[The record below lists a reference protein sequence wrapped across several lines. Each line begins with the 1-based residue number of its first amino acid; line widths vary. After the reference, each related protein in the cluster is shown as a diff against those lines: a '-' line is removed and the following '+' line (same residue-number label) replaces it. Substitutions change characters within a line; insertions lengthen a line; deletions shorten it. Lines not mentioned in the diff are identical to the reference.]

1 MFYTTP
7 ESMLIMYMMIFLAL
21 HHAVHTQYSLYY
33 SDIRSGS
40 YLTFDCLYDQF
51 IEGEKNV
58 YSSYIMNKQLISYC
72 RRPDSDEQEE
82 EMSDISDENIANTI
96 TFKELSKQGI
106 TSEQLLNWS
115 APMDVAER
123 YAMNNKSSELFYNCS
138 FPWFGSKCQYRFVY
152 NTSLSFHEIVQAS
165 MKSRNIWRITVN
177 VTTCYRFLSDCNR
190 GPWPLCLD
198 WRQICNGKADCMH
211 GEDEQGCEI
220 LEMTTCSH
228 NEYRCLYG
236 GQCIPM
242 SFAQDSS
249 LSVDC
254 LDGSEEKEIFEF
266 TSSPTKSIC
275 YSTNAFRCTERISR
289 YPHTF
294 PCGDGEFLTEAD
306 VPSYQRLCSN
316 GRDMEATLAVLTSF
330 HHIEALKCRQAV
342 HCSIFSN
349 QSYNITVAWYCYY
362 GILILLNDANQTKKC
377 LCPPNYFGSRCQW
390 QGQRVSL
397 TLQFRTEVT
406 VVSPI
411 IFQLIIMLIDEQGKI
426 TPNHEQITYIPDHDC
441 NTKFNIYLLYPHRPK
456 RASANYSIRIDLF
469 DKLTLEYWTSY
480 YLPIPFQFLPVN
492 RIATQLIISEK
503 RENELCILS
512 CGEHGQC
519 MKYTNMNNSF
529 FCRCH
534 PEYSGAFC
542 NITHQCKCSNDSLCL
557 AESICVCSLNKFG
570 PHCYLKRSICQSTN
584 NICEHN
590 RYCISL
596 DDRINLNAFMC
607 ICKEGYHGER
617 CQYKNNRIDIR
628 IDGTIIEKS
637 SSFILHSIIAFNV
650 ITKHER
656 LTTLKKIAFGYN
668 TMTISVRQS
677 FNILL
682 IQIPDGDYYLAVL
695 REKFI
700 QSEFIH
706 TNISSENLCYPV
718 LELFNN
724 TFRQYEYLRRVKYY
738 PLLCRQYSKVMC
750 FYDEYNMCV
759 CDSDRFSNCFEFNN
773 TLKYDCSGK
782 NLCYNDGRCFL
793 NNETCPTTFICV
805 CNDCFYG
812 SQCQFSTK
820 DFIFSL
826 DPILGYHIKPNIS
839 LNQQPFII
847 IFSILITTIMLI
859 LQLIMGSLSVAT
871 FKLKKSREVGCG
883 YYLLASSITSMCMI
897 IVLLIKFWQ
906 LILSQMSIITNRSM
920 LSINCKSI
928 EIILKSCL
936 ASTEW
941 LNACV
946 SIERIF
952 TVINGIS
959 FNKKESRI
967 MAKRVIF
974 VVIVVTIITHIHDPL
989 RRRLIDDLDGD
1000 QQRVWC
1006 LSQYSS
1012 TLTKYNTFITI
1023 FHFLIPFAINMTS
1036 AFIIIILTARSR
1048 TKIKTKET
1056 FMKNFRLKIK
1066 QNKHIIIAPSVLLL
1080 LGLPRLTI
1088 SFTSGCMRSPRQS
1101 WLYLIGYFASFI
1113 PSALTL
1119 IIFILPSETYKKEF
1133 DKIRQ
1138 AWFRRFCSRS

>member
-1 MFYTTP
+1 
-7 ESMLIMYMMIFLAL
+7 
-21 HHAVHTQYSLYY
+21 
-33 SDIRSGS
+33 
-40 YLTFDCLYDQF
+40 
-51 IEGEKNV
+51 
-58 YSSYIMNKQLISYC
+58 
-72 RRPDSDEQEE
+72 
-82 EMSDISDENIANTI
+82 
-96 TFKELSKQGI
+96 
-106 TSEQLLNWS
+106 
-115 APMDVAER
+115 
-123 YAMNNKSSELFYNCS
+123 
-138 FPWFGSKCQYRFVY
+138 
-152 NTSLSFHEIVQAS
+152 
-165 MKSRNIWRITVN
+165 
-177 VTTCYRFLSDCNR
+177 
-190 GPWPLCLD
+190 
-198 WRQICNGKADCMH
+198 
-211 GEDEQGCEI
+211 
-220 LEMTTCSH
+220 
-228 NEYRCLYG
+228 
-236 GQCIPM
+236 
-242 SFAQDSS
+242 
-249 LSVDC
+249 
-254 LDGSEEKEIFEF
+254 
-266 TSSPTKSIC
+266 
-275 YSTNAFRCTERISR
+275 
-289 YPHTF
+289 
-294 PCGDGEFLTEAD
+294 
-306 VPSYQRLCSN
+306 
-316 GRDMEATLAVLTSF
+316 
-330 HHIEALKCRQAV
+330 
-342 HCSIFSN
+342 
-349 QSYNITVAWYCYY
+349 
-362 GILILLNDANQTKKC
+362 
-377 LCPPNYFGSRCQW
+377 
-390 QGQRVSL
+390 
-397 TLQFRTEVT
+397 
-406 VVSPI
+406 
-411 IFQLIIMLIDEQGKI
+411 
-426 TPNHEQITYIPDHDC
+426 
-441 NTKFNIYLLYPHRPK
+441 
-456 RASANYSIRIDLF
+456 
-469 DKLTLEYWTSY
+469 
-480 YLPIPFQFLPVN
+480 
-492 RIATQLIISEK
+492 
-503 RENELCILS
+503 
-512 CGEHGQC
+512 
-519 MKYTNMNNSF
+519 
-529 FCRCH
+529 
-534 PEYSGAFC
+534 
-542 NITHQCKCSNDSLCL
+542 
-557 AESICVCSLNKFG
+557 
-570 PHCYLKRSICQSTN
+570 
-584 NICEHN
+584 
-590 RYCISL
+590 
-596 DDRINLNAFMC
+596 
-607 ICKEGYHGER
+607 
-617 CQYKNNRIDIR
+617 
-628 IDGTIIEKS
+628 
-637 SSFILHSIIAFNV
+637 
-650 ITKHER
+650 
-656 LTTLKKIAFGYN
+656 
-668 TMTISVRQS
+668 MTISVRQS

-1048 TKIKTKET
+1048 TKIETKQQ

>member
-1 MFYTTP
+1 
-7 ESMLIMYMMIFLAL
+7 MMIFLAL

-40 YLTFDCLYDQF
+40 YLTFDCLYDKF
-51 IEGEKNV
+51 IEGGKNE

-165 MKSRNIWRITVN
+165 MKSRKIWHITVN

-254 LDGSEEKEIFEF
+254 LDGSEEKEIFEL
-266 TSSPTKSIC
+266 TSSSTKSIC

-294 PCGDGEFLTEAD
+294 PCGDGEFLRDAD
-306 VPSYQRLCSN
+306 VPSYQSHCAN
-316 GRDMEATLAVLTSF
+316 WRDMEATLAVLTSF
-330 HHIEALKCRQAV
+330 HHIEDLKCRQAV

-390 QGQRVSL
+390 QSQRVSL

-503 RENELCILS
+503 RENELCTLS

-534 PEYSGAFC
+534 PGYSGAFC

>member
-1 MFYTTP
+1 MSRIYEIDNNSTYKCSFV
-7 ESMLIMYMMIFLAL
+7 SKDNLI
-21 HHAVHTQYSLYY
+21 HS
-33 SDIRSGS
+33 
-40 YLTFDCLYDQF
+40 
-51 IEGEKNV
+51 
-58 YSSYIMNKQLISYC
+58 
-72 RRPDSDEQEE
+72 
-82 EMSDISDENIANTI
+82 
-96 TFKELSKQGI
+96 
-106 TSEQLLNWS
+106 
-115 APMDVAER
+115 
-123 YAMNNKSSELFYNCS
+123 NNKY
-138 FPWFGSKCQYRFVY
+138 
-152 NTSLSFHEIVQAS
+152 
-165 MKSRNIWRITVN
+165 
-177 VTTCYRFLSDCNR
+177 FLSPSR
-190 GPWPLCLD
+190 LGYFPL
-198 WRQICNGKADCMH
+198 
-211 GEDEQGCEI
+211 
-220 LEMTTCSH
+220 TTSTIFTQ
-228 NEYRCLYG
+228 N
-236 GQCIPM
+236 IVNK
-242 SFAQDSS
+242 F
-249 LSVDC
+249 
-254 LDGSEEKEIFEF
+254 EKENDI
-266 TSSPTKSIC
+266 PNI
-275 YSTNAFRCTERISR
+275 
-289 YPHTF
+289 
-294 PCGDGEFLTEAD
+294 D
-306 VPSYQRLCSN
+306 
-316 GRDMEATLAVLTSF
+316 
-330 HHIEALKCRQAV
+330 
-342 HCSIFSN
+342 
-349 QSYNITVAWYCYY
+349 ITVAWYCYY